1 MTLKSSVS
9 TLSDLNEIAVLRNK
23 ARAID
28 RAQAVIEFDLTGTVK
43 NANENFLSLMGYSL
57 AEVRGRHHS
66 MFCEPEI
73 VEAPEYAAFWS
84 DLAEGKL
91 HDGEFKRIGRG
102 GREVWIRA
110 SYNPILDD
118 NGVTIGVVKYAMDVT
133 ATKSVEAEL
142 LGKVA
147 AIDRAMA
154 VIEFDLEGHVLAVN
168 ENFLTLMGYA
178 REEVIGQHHRMLC
191 GADQTRTPA
200 YKAFWQRLGRGD
212 YESGEYRRL
221 AKGGKDVWIQAT
233 YNPIFDLNGNP
244 CKVVKYAYDVTASKI
259 RNAEFEGKV
268 NAIGRAQAVIEFDL
282 HGNILDAN
290 ENFLAAVGYSLEE
303 VRGKHHR
310 MFCDPAFTQTAEYA
324 SFWDRLGRGQ
334 FEGGEYRRL
343 TRSGNDI
350 WLQATYNPILDLAGR
365 PIKIVKFASD
375 ITQAK
380 LRNIEFE
387 GRVDAISRGQA
398 VVEFDLDGHVVSA
411 NENFLRVM
419 GYSLREITGQHH
431 SMFCSQDY
439 IVSED
444 YRDFWLRLNKGEF
457 FSGRFARV
465 GKYGREVHIQGI
477 YSPIVNLRGETV
489 RVVKY
494 ASDITDQVKLEH
506 DIRSKSQ
513 QMTSIVGELSGSIAE
528 ITANTRTAT
537 TLASETQGNAE
548 QGSEALGSAIAAIDL
563 IQKSST
569 EISDI
574 VKVIGEI
581 ASQTNLLAFN
591 AAIEAARA
599 GEHGVGFSVV
609 AGEVRKLAERSS
621 EAAHEISKLIQE
633 STMRVNQGTDRS
645 QHARLAFERIVG
657 SVNKTGESIR
667 EIAQSTDAQQRVSRT
682 VVELINDLTSST
694 AQQRKVG

>member
-1 MTLKSSVS
+1 
-9 TLSDLNEIAVLRNK
+9 
-23 ARAID
+23 
-28 RAQAVIEFDLTGTVK
+28 
-43 NANENFLSLMGYSL
+43 
-57 AEVRGRHHS
+57 
-66 MFCEPEI
+66 
-73 VEAPEYAAFWS
+73 
-84 DLAEGKL
+84 
-91 HDGEFKRIGRG
+91 
-102 GREVWIRA
+102 
-110 SYNPILDD
+110 
-118 NGVTIGVVKYAMDVT
+118 
-133 ATKSVEAEL
+133 
-142 LGKVA
+142 
-147 AIDRAMA
+147 
-154 VIEFDLEGHVLAVN
+154 
-168 ENFLTLMGYA
+168 
-178 REEVIGQHHRMLC
+178 
-191 GADQTRTPA
+191 
-200 YKAFWQRLGRGD
+200 
-212 YESGEYRRL
+212 
-221 AKGGKDVWIQAT
+221 
-233 YNPIFDLNGNP
+233 
-244 CKVVKYAYDVTASKI
+244 
-259 RNAEFEGKV
+259 
-268 NAIGRAQAVIEFDL
+268 
-282 HGNILDAN
+282 
-290 ENFLAAVGYSLEE
+290 
-303 VRGKHHR
+303 
-310 MFCDPAFTQTAEYA
+310 
-324 SFWDRLGRGQ
+324 
-334 FEGGEYRRL
+334 
-343 TRSGNDI
+343 
-350 WLQATYNPILDLAGR
+350 
-365 PIKIVKFASD
+365 
-375 ITQAK
+375 
-380 LRNIEFE
+380 
-387 GRVDAISRGQA
+387 
-398 VVEFDLDGHVVSA
+398 
-411 NENFLRVM
+411 
-419 GYSLREITGQHH
+419 
-431 SMFCSQDY
+431 
-439 IVSED
+439 
-444 YRDFWLRLNKGEF
+444 
-457 FSGRFARV
+457 
-465 GKYGREVHIQGI
+465 
-477 YSPIVNLRGETV
+477 V

>member
-1 MTLKSSVS
+1 MTVKSSVS

-118 NGVTIGVVKYAMDVT
+118 IGVTVGVVKYAMDVT

-310 MFCDPAFTQTAEYA
+310 MFCDPAFTQTAE
-324 SFWDRLGRGQ
+324 
-334 FEGGEYRRL
+334 
-343 TRSGNDI
+343 
-350 WLQATYNPILDLAGR
+350 
-365 PIKIVKFASD
+365 
-375 ITQAK
+375 
-380 LRNIEFE
+380 
-387 GRVDAISRGQA
+387 
-398 VVEFDLDGHVVSA
+398 
-411 NENFLRVM
+411 
-419 GYSLREITGQHH
+419 
-431 SMFCSQDY
+431 
-439 IVSED
+439 
-444 YRDFWLRLNKGEF
+444 
-457 FSGRFARV
+457 
-465 GKYGREVHIQGI
+465 
-477 YSPIVNLRGETV
+477 
-489 RVVKY
+489 
-494 ASDITDQVKLEH
+494 
-506 DIRSKSQ
+506 
-513 QMTSIVGELSGSIAE
+513 
-528 ITANTRTAT
+528 
-537 TLASETQGNAE
+537 
-548 QGSEALGSAIAAIDL
+548 
-563 IQKSST
+563 
-569 EISDI
+569 
-574 VKVIGEI
+574 
-581 ASQTNLLAFN
+581 
-591 AAIEAARA
+591 
-599 GEHGVGFSVV
+599 
-609 AGEVRKLAERSS
+609 
-621 EAAHEISKLIQE
+621 
-633 STMRVNQGTDRS
+633 
-645 QHARLAFERIVG
+645 
-657 SVNKTGESIR
+657 
-667 EIAQSTDAQQRVSRT
+667 
-682 VVELINDLTSST
+682 
-694 AQQRKVG
+694 